1 MHRFLEL
8 IEQLDSTTSTNEKI
22 HFIASYFKDVSAGD
36 SAWALFFLSGH
47 RLKRFISS
55 VKLWEWCM
63 EESGISPWLVEEG
76 YAHVGD
82 SAELIALLIKEDT
95 HIEETRTLSEWM
107 DQFIL
112 PLKEKS
118 EEEQKRLITAVWKR
132 QSRFERFLMN
142 KILGGN
148 FRLGV
153 SFLITIKGLGK
164 AYDIPEQTLNIKLA
178 GDWQPTPDFFKH
190 LVSKE
195 IEHAAPTSP
204 LTPYPFFLAAHMEG
218 DPEQLGDPREW
229 VAEWKWDGIRAQI
242 VQRSGGQAIWSRGN
256 ELVTRSFPEL
266 LPEKESGHTFVVD
279 GEILAFQNERPLPF
293 TELQKRLG
301 RKQVSKA
308 IQQKYPIHFMIYD
321 LLEWDGEDIRHLSY
335 AERRALLNLHREV
348 FLKHLL
354 YRLPEAL
361 EMANWEEARQWR
373 KEATKGGTEGLIFKR
388 KDSHY
393 GIGRRRGYWWKY
405 KVESMTID
413 AVLIYAQPGSGYRSG
428 LYTDYTFGVWDKG
441 ELVPIAK
448 AYSGLTQSEIREVD
462 RWVRRETLEKFGP
475 VRKVKP
481 ELVFE
486 LAFENIQES
495 KRHKAGLAVRFPRIK
510 RRRLDRT
517 AETANTL
524 DDLRQL
530 LKARQEHG
538 S

>member
-22 HFIASYFKDVSAGD
+22 NFIASYFKEATPGD

-55 VKLWEWCM
+55 TKLWIWCI
-63 EESGISPWLVEEG
+63 EETGVPPWLVEES
-76 YAHVGD
+76 YAQVGD
-82 SAELIALLIKEDT
+82 SAELIALLIR
-95 HIEETRTLSEWM
+95 EEGQSEEMRTLSEWM

-112 PLKEKS
+112 PLKEKT
-118 EEEQKRLITAVWKR
+118 EEEQKALITSVWKQ
-132 QSRFERFLMN
+132 QSRLERFLTN
-142 KILGGN
+142 KILGGS

-153 SFLITIKGLGK
+153 SSLITIKGLSK
-164 AYDIPEQTLNIKLA
+164 AFDIPEQSLSIKLA
-178 GDWQPTPDFFKH
+178 GEWHPTPEFFTH

-195 IEHAAPTSP
+195 SEHAAPTNP

-218 DPEQLGDPREW
+218 DPEQLGDPQQW
-229 VAEWKWDGIRAQI
+229 LAEWKWDGIRAQI
-242 VQRSGGQAIWSRGN
+242 IQRSGQAIWSRGN
-256 ELVTRSFPEL
+256 ELITRSFPEL
-266 LPEKESGHTFVVD
+266 LPESDLGHTFVVD

-308 IQQKYPIHFMIYD
+308 IQQKYPVHFMIYD
-321 LLEWDGEDIRHLSY
+321 LLEWDGEDLRHLPY
-335 AERRALLNLHREV
+335 EKRRELLNTHQTILLSHP
-348 FLKHLL
+348 L
-354 YRLPEAL
+354 YRIPPALPIP
-361 EMANWEEARQWR
+361 NWAEARNWR
-373 KEATKGGTEGLIFKR
+373 SNAAKAGTEGLIFKK
-388 KDSHY
+388 KDSPY
-393 GIGRRRGYWWKY
+393 GTGRRRGFWWKY

-428 LYTDYTFGVWDKG
+428 LYTDYTFGVWDNG

-462 RWVRRETLEKFGP
+462 KWIRKETLEKFGP

-510 RRRLDRT
+510 RRRQDRT
-517 AETANTL
+517 ADTANTL
-524 DDLRQL
+524 DDVRQL
-530 LKARQEHG
+530 LKDRLTHG
-538 S
+538 P